1 MMTLTPPQ
9 FAALLDSLLERNE
22 FLIFKKEAG
31 PAQAGDEKVDL
42 YVFSGHLEA
51 LRSEEIDGE
60 IMETLHDLE
69 LQAKNEDE
77 AWVKIKG
84 FYLERGC
91 TLLGVGSDE
100 YIISDPLAR
109 RLGLLDA

>member
-1 MMTLTPPQ
+1 MITLTPAQ
-9 FAALLDSLLERNE
+9 FSSFLDTLLERDE
-22 FLIFKKEAG
+22 FLIFKQDAG
-31 PAQAGDEKVDL
+31 PAQKGDENVDL

-51 LRSEEIDGE
+51 LRCEEIDGE

-77 AWVKIKG
+77 AWLKIKG

-91 TLLGVGSDE
+91 TLLNVGSDE
-100 YIISDPLAR
+100 YILSDALAQ
-109 RLGLLDA
+109 RLGLLE